1 MLKKQPSC
9 QGVYRSIL
17 ILILIVRSLEIKK
30 VDGISRYLVLLKN
43 ISGGRYLVYNY
54 EQQLQTVL

>member
-43 ISGGRYLVYNY
+43 ISGDRYLVYNY